1 VLNQQGNSASVVVPA
16 RQGHA
21 VLVRAG
27 ESVDVVDVEGAQVAD
42 VWAIDADNH
51 ARWLST
57 SHTRDYLERLFPRVG
72 ECFVDQQYEP
82 IMEFVADMSPGL
94 HDMLFPACNPALYDR
109 EGLVGHPNCAD
120 NFRAVSAAHG
130 VVLPALPDPVN
141 LFQNS
146 APGPDGKMTVLAAR
160 SRPGD
165 GVTLRAVRDVLVAVT
180 ACAVDFWP
188 TNGDRCGP
196 LQITVRRTMPAQ

>member
-1 VLNQQGNSASVVVPA
+1 MRNYEGNSASVVVPPQ
-16 RQGHA
+16 QGRA

-27 ESVDVVDVEGAQVAD
+27 ESVEVVDVEGAQVAD
-42 VWAIDADNH
+42 VWAVDADDH
-51 ARWLST
+51 TRWLST

-72 ECFVDQQYEP
+72 ECFVDQRYEP
-82 IMEFVADMSPGL
+82 IVEMVADMSPGP

-109 EGLVGHPNCAD
+109 EGLAGHANCAD
-120 NFRAVSAAHG
+120 NFRAAAAAHG
-130 VVLPALPDPVN
+130 VVLPTLPDPVN

-146 APGPDGKMTVLAAR
+146 APGPDGMINVLAAR

-165 GVTLRAVRDVLVAVT
+165 SVTLRAARDVLVVVT

-188 TNGDRCGP
+188 TNGDHCGP
-196 LQITVRRTMPAQ
+196 LRITGTGL